1 MPTSRFE
8 NIHLS
13 PNMKKIQRIFIN
25 QMREAMQ
32 EYTDELDSII
42 KLQGDGKV
50 FEIPEQKVVELF
62 NDFLL
67 YSNGGNKLEKE
78 VVSNVAGL
86 DN

>member
-1 MPTSRFE
+1 MAKSRFE
-8 NIHLS
+8 GINLS
-13 PNMKKIQRIFIN
+13 PNLQRIQRVFIN

-32 EYTDELDSII
+32 EYIDELDSTI
-42 KLQGDGKV
+42 KLQADGRV

>member
-32 EYTDELDSII
+32 EYIDESDATIN
-42 KLQGDGKV
+42 LQADGNSFV
-50 FEIPEQKVVELF
+50 IPEQKAVELF

-67 YSNGGNKLEKE
+67 YCNDGEKLEKE
-78 VVSNVAGL
+78 VVSNVSEG
-86 DN
+86 